1 MTYEGDTTYTYA
13 STSSSFEVVA
23 GNSFIELVPELQEII
38 PSGSPVFTATLTNS
52 AGLPLT
58 LKPVALTLDSGGT
71 VLYTSMATTDYAGRA
86 RWQLPIQA
94 PGEYTVTVRFGQPIT
109 QDLDLSNPYYLSGSS
124 TASLIVSPI
133 FDFSGFYSP
142 VDNPP
147 GA

>member
-1 MTYEGDTTYTYA
+1 MTFRLGNQGRMVLTGSDGIATASFFVLAQPGVYALSVTYEGDTTYTYA

-71 VLYTSMATTDYAGRA
+71 VLYTSMATTDYAGQA
-86 RWQLPIQA
+86 RCSYQFKPQGNTLSP
-94 PGEYTVTVRFGQPIT
+94 FG
-109 QDLDLSNPYYLSGSS
+109 S
-124 TASLIVSPI
+124 VSRLRKI
-133 FDFSGFYSP
+133 
-142 VDNPP
+142 
-147 GA
+147 